1 MNSALCLGCSALSVS
16 KPCLHP
22 WDAQACLEWCL
33 VSQSPSL
40 AWLRQNGIS
49 QCETSTHTWE
59 NFQVGC
65 ILGKCH
71 EELNLSILAPRSLVS
86 WNLNDVCGTHLES
99 SWDVVNH
106 ARGDCSIKNKAGILN
121 WMAWDPGFEPWSIS
135 YCDISVT

>member
-1 MNSALCLGCSALSVS
+1 MLIYFNYNTSYCFLFIFKTVSDFKLLWQWTLPYAWDAQHSVS
-16 KPCLHP
+16 KPRLHP

-49 QCETSTHTWE
+49 QCETSTHIWE

-86 WNLNDVCGTHLES
+86 WNLNDVGGAHL
-99 SWDVVNH
+99 
-106 ARGDCSIKNKAGILN
+106 KAVG
-121 WMAWDPGFEPWSIS
+121 MSCKP
-135 YCDISVT
+135 C